1 MLLLAKGTIDDMTA
15 PTSPT
20 ATVPSE
26 GPSPGALDQ
35 ASSVPK
41 QKGAVHRLV
50 FMILAALG
58 VALTLDAALLLL
70 PENDYQRWQLLD
82 GTLYEQLRWMYERIH
97 FDLKPIDVA
106 ILGSSRSQL
115 GLSAAAIERDL
126 AQHGRPASVV
136 NFSIVGAGRNLQW
149 AILDELFK
157 AKSPEV
163 IVLMVDDQPYPFGH
177 AAFRYVAPT
186 EAVVFP
192 PTPLMH
198 NYLYDLAYLPA
209 RSAKLVG
216 ANLFPD
222 LFGLSKQFDPDRYA
236 HTRIDYTTSFISG
249 GKLIDMDRRTPRAT
263 LLAEPRE
270 PVPRTLVARGLARLN
285 GGEDHLYISKIANE
299 AKSHGAQLIF
309 VFLPMFNGP
318 QTITDLP
325 FLQRYGTVVDNG
337 DLAQQDG
344 LYENWAHMNHA
355 GAMTAST
362 RLAKAIDGLLAD
374 GPSRL
379 GDESSSSTPRH

>member
-26 GPSPGALDQ
+26 GPRPGALNE

-58 VALTLDAALLLL
+58 VALTLDSALLLL

-97 FDLKPIDVA
+97 FDSKPIDVA

-115 GLSAAAIERDL
+115 GLSAAAIEHDL
-126 AQHGRPASVV
+126 AQQGRPANVV

-157 AKSPEV
+157 AKSPKV

-177 AAFRYVAPT
+177 AAFRYVAPA

-198 NYLYDLAYLPA
+198 NYLYDLTYLPA
-209 RSAKLVG
+209 RSARLVG

-236 HTRIDYTTSFISG
+236 QTRIDYTTSFISG

-299 AKSHGAQLIF
+299 AKSHGAQLVF

-325 FLQRYGTVVDNG
+325 FLERYGTVVDDG

-355 GAMTAST
+355 GAMTASA

-379 GDESSSSTPRH
+379 GDESSSSTPRR

>member
-1 MLLLAKGTIDDMTA
+1 
-15 PTSPT
+15 
-20 ATVPSE
+20 
-26 GPSPGALDQ
+26 
-35 ASSVPK
+35 
-41 QKGAVHRLV
+41 
-50 FMILAALG
+50 MILAALG

-70 PENDYQRWQLLD
+70 PENGYQRWQLVD
-82 GTLYEQLRWMYERIH
+82 GTIYGQLRWMYERIH
-97 FDLKPIDVA
+97 FDSKPIDVA

-115 GLSAAAIERDL
+115 GLSAAAIEHDL
-126 AQHGRPASVV
+126 AQQGRRASVV
-136 NFSIVGAGRNLQW
+136 NFSLVGAGRNLQW

-157 AKSPEV
+157 AKSPKA

-186 EAVVFP
+186 EAIVLP

-209 RSAKLVG
+209 RSARLVG
-216 ANLFPD
+216 GNLFPD

-249 GKLIDMDRRTPRAT
+249 GKLVDMDHPTPRAT

-325 FLQRYGTVVDNG
+325 FLQQYGTVVDNG

-355 GAMTAST
+355 GAMTASA
-362 RLAKAIDGLLAD
+362 RLAKAIDGSVAD

-379 GDESSSSTPRH
+379 WDESSSSTPRP